1 MEEAK
6 LRPDRMKSSFFTDFI
21 LPSPQ
26 NPAAPIPR
34 ASRINSQQ
42 YGATKPDKFKNKNM
56 YNFTVKVSDIEYDA
70 PESVKPILP
79 KSFPFVID
87 AEGQDDLEEKIAD
100 KISDITGF
108 CHYHFSYK
116 ILKIS

>member
-1 MEEAK
+1 MEDAK
-6 LRPDRMKSSFFTDFI
+6 PKPDRMKSSFFTDFL
-21 LPSPQ
+21 LPSSQ
-26 NPAAPIPR
+26 NPAAPTPR
-34 ASRINSQQ
+34 ASRIASHQCR
-42 YGATKPDKFKNKNM
+42 ATKPAKILNKNM

-79 KSFPFVID
+79 KTFHFVID

>member
-1 MEEAK
+1 MEDAK
-6 LRPDRMKSSFFTDFI
+6 PKPDRMKSSFFTDFL

-26 NPAAPIPR
+26 NPATPTPR
-34 ASRINSQQ
+34 ASRIASHQCR
-42 YGATKPDKFKNKNM
+42 ATKPAKILNKNM

-79 KSFPFVID
+79 KTFHFVID

-100 KISDITGF
+100 KISDITEF

>member
-1 MEEAK
+1 MEDAK
-6 LRPDRMKSSFFTDFI
+6 PKPDRMKSSFFTDFL

-26 NPAAPIPR
+26 NPAAPNPR
-34 ASRINSQQ
+34 ASRIASHQ
-42 YGATKPDKFKNKNM
+42 YRATKPAKLKNKNM
-56 YNFTVKVSDIEYDA
+56 YSFTVKVFDIDYDA

-79 KSFPFVID
+79 KSFHFVID

>member
-1 MEEAK
+1 MKEAK
-6 LRPDRMKSSFFTDFI
+6 RKPDRMKFSFFTDF
-21 LPSPQ
+21 LLHSPQ
-26 NPAAPIPR
+26 NPAAPNPR
-34 ASRINSQQ
+34 ASRIASHQCR
-42 YGATKPDKFKNKNM
+42 ATKPAKILNKNM

-79 KSFPFVID
+79 KTFHFVID
-87 AEGQDDLEEKIAD
+87 AESQDDLEEKIAD

>member
-1 MEEAK
+1 MEDAK
-6 LRPDRMKSSFFTDFI
+6 PKPDRMKSSFFTDFL
-21 LPSPQ
+21 LPSLQ
-26 NPAAPIPR
+26 NPAAPNPR
-34 ASRINSQQ
+34 ASRIASHQCR
-42 YGATKPDKFKNKNM
+42 ATKPAKILNKNM

-79 KSFPFVID
+79 KTFHFVID

>member
-1 MEEAK
+1 MEDAK
-6 LRPDRMKSSFFTDFI
+6 PKPDRMKSSFFTDF
-21 LPSPQ
+21 LLHSPQ
-26 NPAAPIPR
+26 NPAAPNPR
-34 ASRINSQQ
+34 ASRIASHQCR
-42 YGATKPDKFKNKNM
+42 ATKPAKILNKNM

-79 KSFPFVID
+79 KTFHFVID

-100 KISDITGF
+100 KISDITEF